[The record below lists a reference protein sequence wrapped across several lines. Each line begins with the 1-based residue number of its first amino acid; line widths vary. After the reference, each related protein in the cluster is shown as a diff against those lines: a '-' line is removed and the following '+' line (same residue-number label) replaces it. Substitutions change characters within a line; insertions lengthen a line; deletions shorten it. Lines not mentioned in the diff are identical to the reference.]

1 MNSFFILFMKM
12 VSTKLRLIK
21 FFAAKDGEALYSQ
34 QKYNVELT
42 VAQIISSLLHN
53 SGSN

>member
-1 MNSFFILFMKM
+1 MKM

-42 VAQIISSLLHN
+42 VAQIIRSLLHN
-53 SGSN
+53 SGSNEKSRENH